1 MKKIILVLTAGMF
14 ALSAWAQQSQ
24 STQSPGSILAPAQS
38 SAQWKDTYCAS
49 TKDGNIIVMNG
60 KTELVVDMTLENGT
74 KITTDGY
81 VIKKDGT
88 KTALKSGECV
98 DKNGNIIQNKN
109 QKK

>member
-1 MKKIILVLTAGMF
+1 MKKIIVIVIGCMF
-14 ALSAWAQQSQ
+14 ALNALAQQSQ
-24 STQSPGSILAPAQS
+24 STQNPGSILAPAQS

-60 KTELVVDMTLENGT
+60 KSELVVDITLENGT

-81 VIKKDGT
+81 IVTKDGS
-88 KTALKSGECV
+88 KTALKSGDCV

>member
-24 STQSPGSILAPAQS
+24 STQNPSSILAPSQS

-49 TKDGNIIVMNG
+49 TRDGNIIVMNG

-81 VIKKDGT
+81 VIKNDGT
-88 KTALKSGECV
+88 KTALKSGDCV
-98 DKNGNIIQNKN
+98 DKNGNIIQSKN
-109 QKK
+109 RKK